1 MSKGNNQD
9 ETPIRFY
16 IPSARRGE
24 RIPIP
29 INQPH
34 WKYAN
39 LGKSKPG
46 RLDWFVIILMLGV
59 GIAVLISAF
68 LTSPFPTLSFVI
80 GLILTLIT
88 IWFLGWMFFQAR
100 KDKAEPQETQKEK
113 KIKRPRK
120 RKDYR

>member
-24 RIPIP
+24 RIPTP

-34 WKYAN
+34 WKYAK

-46 RLDWFVIILMLGV
+46 RLDWFVIILMLGI
-59 GIAVLISAF
+59 GIVILISTF
-68 LTSPFPTLSFVI
+68 LASPFSTLNFVI

-88 IWFLGWMFFQAR
+88 IWFLGRMFFQTQ

-113 KIKRPRK
+113 KIKRPRR

>member
-16 IPSARRGE
+16 IPSSRRGE
-24 RIPIP
+24 RITIP

-39 LGKSKPG
+39 LGRSKPE

-120 RKDYR
+120 RKDDR

>member
-16 IPSARRGE
+16 IPSSRRGV

-34 WKYAN
+34 WKYIKP
-39 LGKSKPG
+39 GKAKPG
-46 RLDWFVIILMLGV
+46 RRDWFVIILMLGV
-59 GIAVLISAF
+59 GIAILISAF
-68 LTSPFPTLSFVI
+68 MTYPFPTLTFVI

-88 IWFLGWMFFQAR
+88 IWFLGRMFFQSQ
-100 KDKAEPQETQKEK
+100 KDKAEPPETQKEK
-113 KIKRPRK
+113 KIKQPRR

>member
-24 RIPIP
+24 RISIP

-39 LGKSKPG
+39 LGRSKPG

-59 GIAVLISAF
+59 GIATLISAF
-68 LTSPFPTLSFVI
+68 LSSPFSALTFVI
-80 GLILTLIT
+80 GLILTLVT
-88 IWFLGWMFFQAR
+88 VWFLGQMFSQAQ
-100 KDKAEPQETQKEK
+100 KDKAEPQEAQKEK
-113 KIKRPRK
+113 KIKRPRR